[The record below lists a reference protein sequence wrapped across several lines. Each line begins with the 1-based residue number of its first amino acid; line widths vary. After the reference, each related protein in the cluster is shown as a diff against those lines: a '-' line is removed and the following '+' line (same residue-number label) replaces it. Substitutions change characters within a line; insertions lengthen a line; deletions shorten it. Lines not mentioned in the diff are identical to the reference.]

1 MRPGLIFSPVLV
13 LPRTDPLEHLSAW
26 LRYHPVSEVV
36 AGELRDRAP
45 KITFVGKYGDLDS
58 AYKRAQR
65 DARTTAEKI
74 TATFS
79 SRSIFS
85 GIILDVLSY

>member
-1 MRPGLIFSPVLV
+1 MSFEIER
-13 LPRTDPLEHLSAW
+13 LE
-26 LRYHPVSEVV
+26 
-36 AGELRDRAP
+36 
-45 KITFVGKYGDLDS
+45 ITFVGKYGDLDS